1 MNDYIVTQIEYGPDR
16 FLAAAL
22 YEDRKLR
29 NLRLEK
35 CGETSEIGKIYL
47 GHVDSY
53 AKNIGGAFVKFD
65 GSRLAFLPHYKRGQ
79 GDPGRILLQITKDAA
94 GNKTCV
100 ATRRLSIAGRYAVM
114 EGGSGGFS
122 FSKKLS
128 KGDKELLAKW
138 TEGLSYEGM
147 RPLLRTNAPK
157 ALKAELLSEL
167 ETLARQMQKI
177 VLDAEKA
184 KPGTLLYEPE
194 PFYVT
199 MLRDLYMAPDRLWSD
214 IPLAAEKL
222 EGFPHENEEI
232 CYTGRSLSLAVLYE
246 LGRDIDRLLAK
257 KVWLKSGA
265 YLVIE
270 KTEAFVSIDVNSGRF
285 EKGKIAEE
293 TYRKINLEA
302 AEEIVT
308 QVILRNLSGMI
319 LVDFIKLSNPDHRE
333 ELVNVMRKHAK
344 RDRLSMDVVDLTP
357 LGIMEIVREKREKP
371 LPEIL
376 RT

>member
-1 MNDYIVTQIEYGPDR
+1 MNDYIVTQIEYGPER

-35 CGETSEIGKIYL
+35 YGETSEVGRIYL

-65 GSRLAFLPHYKRGQ
+65 GSRLAFLPNYKRGQ

-100 ATRRLSIAGRYAVM
+100 ATQRISIAGRYAVM
-114 EGGSGGFS
+114 EQGKGGIS

-128 KGDKELLAKW
+128 KSEKELLHKW
-138 TEGLSYEGM
+138 TDGFSSEGL

-157 ALKAELLSEL
+157 AQKSELLSEL
-167 ETLARQMQKI
+167 ESLAAKMQEILK
-177 VLDAEKA
+177 DAEKVR
-184 KPGTLLYEPE
+184 PGTLLYEPD

-199 MLRDLYMAPDRLWSD
+199 MLRDLYTPPERIYSD
-214 IPLAAEKL
+214 IPAAAAKLAR
-222 EGFPHENEEI
+222 FRHENEEI
-232 CYTGRSLSLAVLYE
+232 LYSGRSLGLPVVYE

-270 KTEAFVSIDVNSGRF
+270 QTEAFVSIDVNSGRC
-285 EKGKIAEE
+285 EKGRIAEE
-293 TYRKINLEA
+293 TYRKIDLEA
-302 AEEIVT
+302 AEEVVN

-319 LVDFIKLSNPDHRE
+319 LVDFISLSNPDHRE
-333 ELVNVMRKHAK
+333 ELVNVMRKIAR

-371 LPEIL
+371 VAEIL
-376 RT
+376 KA

>member
-100 ATRRLSIAGRYAVM
+100 ATQRLSIAGRYAVM
-114 EGGSGGFS
+114 ERGSGGFS

-138 TEGLSYEGM
+138 TEGLAYEGM

-199 MLRDLYMAPDRLWSD
+199 MLRDLYTPPDRLWSD

-232 CYTGRSLSLAVLYE
+232 CYTGRSLGLAVLYE

-265 YLVIE
+265 YLIIE
-270 KTEAFVSIDVNSGRF
+270 KTEAFVSIDVNTGRF

-308 QVILRNLSGMI
+308 QVILRNL
-319 LVDFIKLSNPDHRE
+319 
-333 ELVNVMRKHAK
+333 
-344 RDRLSMDVVDLTP
+344 
-357 LGIMEIVREKREKP
+357 
-371 LPEIL
+371 
-376 RT
+376 

>member
-1 MNDYIVTQIEYGPDR
+1 MNDFIVTQIEYESNS
-16 FLAAAL
+16 FIAAAL

-29 NLRLEK
+29 NLKLEK
-35 CGETSEIGKIYL
+35 NGETSEVGKIYL
-47 GHVDSY
+47 GHIDSF

-65 GSRLAFLPHYKRGQ
+65 GSRLAFLPNYKRGQ
-79 GDPGRILLQITKDAA
+79 GNPGRILLQITKDAA

-100 ATRRLSIAGRYAVM
+100 ASQRLSIAGRYAVM
-114 EGGSGGFS
+114 ERGNGGFS

-128 KGDKELLAKW
+128 KSEKELLVKW
-138 TEGLSYEGM
+138 TEGVSCEGM

-167 ETLARQMQKI
+167 DELSRKMRSI
-177 VLDAEKA
+177 EENAEKV
-184 KPGTLLYEPE
+184 KPGTLLYEPD

-199 MLRDLYMAPDRLWSD
+199 MLRDLYIPPDRIYTD
-214 IPLAAEKL
+214 IPVAAEKL
-222 EGFPHENEEI
+222 RVFPHENEEVFF
-232 CYTGRSLSLAVLYE
+232 TGHSLGLPVIYE
-246 LGRDIDRLLAK
+246 LGRDIDRLLVK

-270 KTEAFVSIDVNSGRF
+270 QTEAFVSIDVNSGRC
-285 EKGKIAEE
+285 EKGRIAEE

-302 AEEIVT
+302 ADEVVT

-319 LVDFIKLSNPDHRE
+319 LVDFISLSNPDHRE
-333 ELVNVMRKHAK
+333 ELVNVMKKHAK

-371 LPEIL
+371 VSEVLKA
-376 RT
+376 